1 MSYSQENSGAKF
13 ENRPLT
19 RACKPTQGN
28 LKQLSEL
35 NRLKIIHFLQQDKSN
50 AEICEEL
57 LSITRTQ
64 CHQIIN
70 SDNNEVLLF
79 VWCFRGVT
87 NTYPEHARNST
98 FYHTD
103 ASCLVTNRSSASKQ
117 YLHSEDLRRGDAV
130 FLFRAAEQKFSGTAF
145 LWRVIFLLGVTV
157 KIQSADNKLIQV
169 RNNLRCLS
177 FKSYKIKYVCLALF
191 CASQAAQAHN
201 ARSYISILLFLLVR
215 ERSTKPDMSL
225 AYTIV

>member
-1 MSYSQENSGAKF
+1 MYLLKHVTCILFLICYSQENSGAKF

-19 RACKPTQGN
+19 HAYKPTKGN
-28 LKQLSEL
+28 VKQLSEL
-35 NRLKIIHFLQQDKSN
+35 NRLQIIHFLQQDKSN

-57 LSITRTQ
+57 FSITRTQ

-117 YLHSEDLRRGDAV
+117 ST
-130 FLFRAAEQKFSGTAF
+130 F
-145 LWRVIFLLGVTV
+145 TV
-157 KIQSADNKLIQV
+157 KTSDEEMQYFSSGWPSK
-169 RNNLRCLS
+169 S
-177 FKSYKIKYVCLALF
+177 FQEQHS
-191 CASQAAQAHN
+191 S
-201 ARSYISILLFLLVR
+201 
-215 ERSTKPDMSL
+215 EE
-225 AYTIV
+225 